1 MSDEVARVELEP
13 TPIREPLDAFLWQVV
28 QTLHSA
34 VNQGIQALDSSEP
47 EVERRLH
54 DCEEIL
60 DLIMRGQVREWIAA

>member
-1 MSDEVARVELEP
+1 VSGEAARVELEP

-34 VNQGIQALDSSEP
+34 VNQGIQALETSEP
-47 EVERRLH
+47 EVDRRLQ

-60 DLIMRGQVREWIAA
+60 DLVMRGQVQEWIAA

>member
-1 MSDEVARVELEP
+1 MAGEPADAELDP

-34 VNQGIQALDSSEP
+34 VNQGIQALDTSEP
-47 EVERRLH
+47 EVDRRLQ

-60 DLIMRGQVREWIAA
+60 DLIMGGQVREWIAA